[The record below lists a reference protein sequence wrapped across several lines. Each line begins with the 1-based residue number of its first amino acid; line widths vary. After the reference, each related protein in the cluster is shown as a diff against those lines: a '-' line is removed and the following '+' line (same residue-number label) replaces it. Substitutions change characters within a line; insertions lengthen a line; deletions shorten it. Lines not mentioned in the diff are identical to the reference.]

1 MLTKLQAVREERENG
16 FTLIE
21 LLVVILII
29 GILSA
34 IAIPAFLNQRKS
46 AVDSSVQAD
55 VSNAAKQVETWAI
68 KQGVGA
74 AYIPRT
80 GTSAERTAA
89 GAIGEI
95 KLSKGTEMTISG
107 SNRHY
112 VIEAYNAGGDVA
124 AKKGSGEGQTGG
136 FFYDSQQGGMVKT
149 KPAIPDATTGGIDAG
164 VAQLRNT

>member
-74 AYIPRT
+74 VRIPFT
-80 GTSAERTAA
+80 ETAAERTAA

-95 KLSKGTEMTISG
+95 KLSDGTEMTISG

-124 AKKGSGEGQTGG
+124 AKKVSGATETGG
-136 FFYDSQQGGMVKT
+136 FFYDSQNGGMVKT
-149 KPAIPDATTGGIDAG
+149 KPAIPTAPTAGISAG
-164 VAQLRNT
+164 TAQLSNN